1 MLFILYTTVPAPC
14 VPMIQS
20 INSTNSTT
28 VEIVWMKGC
37 ESAIVYNVTIQYI
50 YQGLCNCSN
59 VNMEQC
65 QMITVIGTS
74 NDTYNYTI
82 SSLQE
87 HSEYR
92 FLVIA
97 ENPAGSSTPADR
109 FFTTLSASKLL
120 WKHLSLLHLL
130 SNITVYIQCSSKW
143 STRVFSCHGNQFDLN
158 YSPVD
163 GSRVFSTEQ

>member
-37 ESAIVYNVTIQYI
+37 KSDIVYNDTVKYI
-50 YQGLCNCSN
+50 YQGPCSCSN

-65 QMITVIGTS
+65 QLMNISGTS
-74 NDTYNYTI
+74 NDTYHYTI

-87 HSEYR
+87 DSEYR

-97 ENPAGSSTPADR
+97 ENPAGSSTPAEII
-109 FFTTLSASKLL
+109 FTTSSAGKLL
-120 WKHLSLLHLL
+120 WKHFSLLHLL
-130 SNITVYIQCSSKW
+130 SNITIYI
-143 STRVFSCHGNQFDLN
+143 
-158 YSPVD
+158 
-163 GSRVFSTEQ
+163 